1 MVQAH
6 NSAPPPV
13 KPGVPGARA
22 EPAFNTKAGLVDEA
36 AGGFLSELLKSFPD
50 WMKLVSVG

>member
-1 MVQAH
+1 
-6 NSAPPPV
+6 
-13 KPGVPGARA
+13 
-22 EPAFNTKAGLVDEA
+22 VDEA